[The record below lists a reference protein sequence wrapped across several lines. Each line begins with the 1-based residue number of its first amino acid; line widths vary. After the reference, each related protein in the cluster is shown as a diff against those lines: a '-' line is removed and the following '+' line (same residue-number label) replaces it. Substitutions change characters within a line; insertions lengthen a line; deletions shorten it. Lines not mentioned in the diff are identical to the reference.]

1 MGRGATL
8 EAERSLVQVRV
19 VRTRAVAAE
28 VTMDRLEKDL
38 GNVFFFKFF
47 FFHIKKYVKC
57 CCSFRF
63 YITV

>member
-38 GNVFFFKFF
+38 GNVFFKFCVVF
-47 FFHIKKYVKC
+47 FSHQEVC
-57 CCSFRF
+57 E
-63 YITV
+63 VLL